1 MPNARAQRL
10 RDKMSRQNVKT
21 ECQDIPKYHFFGAN
35 NIIHHLDNNNN
46 IRLEHISKSLQA
58 KEKT

>member
-1 MPNARAQRL
+1 MQEHNACETKCQDR
-10 RDKMSRQNVKT
+10 MSRQNVKT
-21 ECQDIPKYHFFGAN
+21 FQNTTFFGAN